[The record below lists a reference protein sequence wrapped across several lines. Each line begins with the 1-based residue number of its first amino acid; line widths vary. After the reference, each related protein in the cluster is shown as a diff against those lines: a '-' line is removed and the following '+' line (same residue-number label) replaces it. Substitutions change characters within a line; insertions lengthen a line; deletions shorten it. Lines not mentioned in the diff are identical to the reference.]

1 MLLGD
6 LASDNADLADN
17 IARTVSDLRLAGSI
31 IKVYPLAA
39 LGTCNNALGTED
51 NSVPALIRK
60 SVQAIKYL
68 VFCEFMSGFDP
79 DASKYLIGMMMVML
93 MFVLMVMMMVMLVFI
108 PLIIVIVVMMV
119 MLVLILVI
127 VVMVVM
133 MAALM
138 LIIVIIVII
147 ILMMVMMIVTTLFTL
162 MVVMSAFGADSCGL
176 KKFVLKLGLLLH
188 SLQDNIS
195 GKLIPGSGN
204 KNSLVI
210 VLADQLNCLV
220 KLLLA
225 AVLCS

>member
-17 IARTVSDLRLAGSI
+17 ITRTVSDLGLAGSI

-68 VFCEFMSGFDP
+68 VFGEFMSGFDP
-79 DASKYLIGMMMVML
+79 DARKYLIGMMMVML

-108 PLIIVIVVMMV
+108 LLIIVIVMMMV

-138 LIIVIIVII
+138 LIIIVI
-147 ILMMVMMIVTTLFTL
+147 MMMMLVIMTALFTL